1 MKVAAP
7 TLLPLLRSQT
17 QGDIIAYVMLDP
29 ERDHNA
35 SEIAG
40 RLGVSLATVT
50 REVARLI
57 DAGLLIG
64 VKRGNTRL
72 LRVQT
77 DNPVYRP
84 LADLMAVTFGPV
96 PVLRKLLADV
106 PGVEVAFIYGSWAAR
121 HAGVPGPVPGD
132 IDLLVIGS
140 PDRLLLDGVV
150 EEAERVLRREVNTRR
165 LTMVAWEKDEGSFKS
180 TVSARPMVEVM
191 SNRKGPR

>member
-1 MKVAAP
+1 MKVATP

-17 QGDIIAYVMLDP
+17 QGDIIAHVMLDP
-29 ERDHNA
+29 ERDHSA
-35 SEIAG
+35 SEIAA

-50 REVARLI
+50 REVARLV
-57 DAGLLIG
+57 DAGLLAG
-64 VKRGNTRL
+64 TKRGNTRL

-96 PVLRKLLADV
+96 PVLRKLLTDV
-106 PGVEVAFIYGSWAAR
+106 PGVEAAFVYGSWAAR

-140 PDRLLLDGVV
+140 PDRLLLDSAV
-150 EEAERVLRREVNTRR
+150 EEAERTLRREVNTRR
-165 LTMVAWEKDEGSFKS
+165 LTKAAWDADEGSFKS
-180 TVSARPMVEVM
+180 TVSARPMVEVVN
-191 SNRKGPR
+191 NREDPR